1 MNKFKELIKWVEEEL
16 RTAQECN
23 WSDKSKIYAN
33 VYGEILDKLKDI
45 EKDIMKVNPLLV
57 EDGSVD
63 IEQLEEDG
71 FYVIPYRQGSRPPM
85 WLNKENSDSN

>member
-16 RTAQECN
+16 RIAQESN
-23 WSDKSKIYAN
+23 WSDRSKIYAN

-45 EKDIMKVNPLLV
+45 EKDAMKVNPLLV

-63 IEQLEEDG
+63 IDKLEEDG

-85 WLNKENSDSN
+85 WLNKKNSDIN